1 MMNDH
6 PAPARRVVVM
16 GDVGW
21 PHLYHVGDEAM
32 TQVAIDR
39 LTADGVVDVTVVA
52 ADPEVAAR
60 LHGVAAVPR
69 FHFKLG
75 WPRDWHDSHLEK
87 VLAPL
92 AGFQRRTGP
101 AQTVL
106 DAVHDADA
114 VVIAGGGNMTSQY
127 VHQLYER
134 LALVRV
140 ARHFGRPVFV
150 TSQTLGA
157 TFREVDLPVMTEII
171 DSAAVFG
178 AREGTSATLAR
189 SLAADAGRV
198 FTTGDDA
205 LLLPRAPLDD
215 EVDDLPE
222 RYLVA
227 SFERPPGLDDERARA
242 HADRVGRALEA
253 VSQALDCAV
262 VFVPHAGSLDV
273 ETPKDDIVYHAA
285 IAVNV
290 SRPVLLPVLP
300 AGQTLA
306 VTSRA
311 LVSLST
317 RYHPVVFAAA
327 AGVPALGF
335 ADTAYTWQ
343 RMVGATSQYGLAR
356 TVLPGTVLD
365 DPTVLA
371 GLVSSLVDEWP
382 HVTEGVNSAVRAV
395 QQGQSDWWRALG
407 CALRGEPFMFKPMDP
422 PAQVPLGVTEAVLAD
437 AAPVL
442 GVDSGREREA
452 HRWTTERLEAV
463 AAERSELELRLGRE
477 SRERRTV
484 EQQLGEAR
492 ELVEHTRSE
501 AAALRR
507 EFAEEQRA
515 TADLAAEGERLSAEK
530 ARWRAAALGYRR
542 EVQRYRDRRITR
554 ISDALARAFR
564 RPS

>member
-1 MMNDH
+1 MSDR
-6 PAPARRVVVM
+6 PALLRRVVVM

-39 LTADGVVDVTVVA
+39 LTADGDVDVTVVA

-69 FHFKLG
+69 FHFKLR
-75 WPRDWHDSHLEK
+75 WPRDWHDSHLAK

-92 AGFQRRTGP
+92 ADYQRGTGP

-157 TFREVDLPVMTEII
+157 TFRDVDLPAMAEII
-171 DSAAVFG
+171 DSSAVFG
-178 AREGTSATLAR
+178 AREETSATFAR
-189 SLAADAGRV
+189 SVAADAGHV

-205 LLLPRAPLDD
+205 LLLSPAPLGD
-215 EVDDLPE
+215 EVNDLPE
-222 RYLVA
+222 RYVVA
-227 SFERPPGLDDERARA
+227 SFERPPGLDDETARA
-242 HADRVGRALEA
+242 HADRVGRALEG

-273 ETPKDDIVYHAA
+273 ETPKDDVLSHAA
-285 IAVNV
+285 IAAGV
-290 SRPVLLPVLP
+290 SRPVLLPVLS

-317 RYHPVVFAAA
+317 RYHPVVFAAG
-327 AGVPALGF
+327 AGVPAIGF

-343 RMVGATSQYGLAR
+343 RMVGAASQYGLAR

-365 DPTVLA
+365 DPAVLA
-371 GLVSSLVDEWP
+371 RLVSSLVDEWP
-382 HVTEGVNSAVRAV
+382 RVAERVGSAVRAR
-395 QQGQSDWWRALG
+395 QRGQADWWRALG
-407 CALRGEPFMFKPMDP
+407 CAVRGEPFVFEPTAP
-422 PAQVPLGVTEAVLAD
+422 PAQVPLAATATVLAD

-452 HRWTTERLEAV
+452 HRWTAERLEAISS
-463 AAERSELELRLGRE
+463 ERSDLELRLERE
-477 SRERRTV
+477 SQERGVV
-484 EQQLGEAR
+484 EQHLGEAQ
-492 ELVEHTRSE
+492 ELLEQTRRE
-501 AAALRR
+501 AAALR
-507 EFAEEQRA
+507 EDLAEEQRA
-515 TADLAAEGERLSAEK
+515 AADLTAEGERLAEEQ
-530 ARWRAAALGYRR
+530 ARWRSAALGYRR
-542 EVQRYRDRRITR
+542 EVQRYRDRRTTR
-554 ISDALARAFR
+554 ITDALARAFR